1 MEFFCKNLS
10 RRATHPVLLV
20 RSEYD
25 APIWISSHESLK
37 LAVGECDFTC
47 CEMNHSGRS
56 GSSVMKCSRPRVREV
71 LDRMIDAK
79 AKHLFDTNNIV
90 HGRWVRTLK
99 HWWLRGLKSDCEV
112 ILPLSNSDKK
122 TLEERLK
129 LFLNWNEKFDG
140 VFVDREG
147 VSLLGYAVCANNIAS
162 ATLLI
167 KNINENYHN
176 NESERKKAANAA
188 VFFC

>member
-10 RRATHPVLLV
+10 RRATHPILLV

-47 CEMNHSGRS
+47 CETNHSGRS

-112 ILPLSNSDKK
+112 VVPLSNSDEM
-122 TLEERLK
+122 TPEERLK
-129 LFLNWNEKFDG
+129 LL
-140 VFVDREG
+140 
-147 VSLLGYAVCANNIAS
+147 
-162 ATLLI
+162 
-167 KNINENYHN
+167 
-176 NESERKKAANAA
+176 SEALED
-188 VFFC
+188 V